1 MHLRRQRAALPAALV
16 GAAALLAGC
25 FGGSTTTVQQT
36 SASPTSSARGGS
48 GGIPGLSTT
57 IVAKGPTDFTENI
70 TQLVT
75 KSYDQLQD
83 IQIECP
89 SDVSSPP
96 KYPVTCTMHAIDT
109 SKLSHRGEPDGAHR
123 PVTGQLV
130 IHGVY
135 APTQTYAFVL
145 DYVPDFTLKPG
156 YKPPPKKQPQQ
167 PKKK

>member
-25 FGGSTTTVQQT
+25 FGGSTTTAQKT
-36 SASPTSSARGGS
+36 RASPTSSAG

-57 IVAKGPTDFTENI
+57 MVAKGATDVTKNV

-75 KSYDQLQD
+75 KDYDQLQD

-89 SDVSSPP
+89 SDEPSPP
-96 KYPVTCTMHAIDT
+96 NYPVICTMHAIDT
-109 SKLSHRGEPDGAHR
+109 SKLSQRGHPDGAHR
-123 PVTGQLV
+123 PVTGHLAIQ
-130 IHGVY
+130 GVY
-135 APTQTYAFVL
+135 APTQTYAFNL
-145 DYVPDFTLKPG
+145 NYVPNFTLKPG
-156 YKPPPKKQPQQ
+156 YKPPKSKQQPQQ